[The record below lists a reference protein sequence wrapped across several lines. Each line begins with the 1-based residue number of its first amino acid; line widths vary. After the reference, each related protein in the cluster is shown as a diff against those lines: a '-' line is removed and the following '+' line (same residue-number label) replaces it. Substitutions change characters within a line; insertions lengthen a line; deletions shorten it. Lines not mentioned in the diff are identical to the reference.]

1 MSGSAGEFAR
11 HFDVSRETLDRLLT
25 YEALLA
31 KWNAAINLVSPA
43 TLGETWARHFID
55 SAQLFS
61 AAERIPDHWADLGT
75 GGGFPGLVIA
85 IMAREKAPKLRMTL
99 VESDKRKAAFLLTV
113 INQLGLN
120 ATVCAERI
128 EVLPPLGADIVTAR
142 ALAPLDRL
150 LAFAQRHLN
159 AEGEAMF
166 LKGSRWQEEVASAR
180 QSWSFSCETRPS
192 LTQPEA
198 VIMKIKGLHRV

>member
-1 MSGSAGEFAR
+1 MSGSAEEFAR
-11 HFDVSRETLDRLLT
+11 LFDVSRETLDRLLA

-43 TLGETWARHFID
+43 TLSETWARHFID
-55 SAQLFS
+55 SAQLLG
-61 AAERIPDHWADLGT
+61 AAERPPAHWADLGT

-85 IMAREKAPKLRMTL
+85 IMAFEKAPQMRMTL

-113 INQLGLN
+113 IKQFGLS

-166 LKGSRWQEEVASAR
+166 LKGSRWEEEVASAR
-180 QSWSFSCETRPS
+180 KSWSFSCETRQS

-198 VIMKIKGLHRV
+198 VILKIKGLHRV